1 MGGFYACTASFGNAS
16 VEDAIAA
23 DTSLVD
29 TSDPTGAES
38 CGGFPFTLWEAVAEE
53 EPFELLGTYEDNT
66 FLADLTITADT
77 WSEASMDQESEF
89 AYSIEHTIVSWDNDG
104 DWLVV
109 ESGWTPGTFDLVLY
123 VEEPSV
129 GGFYAC
135 TASFGNASVEDAIA
149 ADTSLVDIRPDRSR
163 KLRGIPL
170 HLVGS
175 AG

>member
-1 MGGFYACTASFGNAS
+1 
-16 VEDAIAA
+16 
-23 DTSLVD
+23 
-29 TSDPTGAES
+29 
-38 CGGFPFTLWEAVAEE
+38 
-53 EPFELLGTYEDNT
+53 
-66 FLADLTITADT
+66 
-77 WSEASMDQESEF
+77 MDQESEF

-149 ADTSLVDIRPDRSR
+149 ADTSLVDTSDPTGAESCGGFPFT
-163 KLRGIPL
+163 LWEAP
-170 HLVGS
+170 
-175 AG
+175 AE